1 MAFESS
7 QGTTFTFDGDSYKCM
22 DISHEKSAP
31 SRERVDM
38 STLDLADGAEMVM
51 VVSPLKPKRDPYKFT
66 ITFRS
71 EGTIPAE
78 GVEATLTTS
87 DGTGSYRCT
96 KASVSRKTNAYVE
109 GQADFEEIISGE
121 DLTA

>member
-7 QGTTFTFDGDSYKCM
+7 QGTTFTFDGYSYKCM

-38 STLDLADGAEMVM
+38 STLDLAEGAEMVM

-78 GVEATLTTS
+78 GVEATLTTA
-87 DGTGSYRCT
+87 DGSGTYRCT

>member
-1 MAFESS
+1 MAFQSS
-7 QGTTFTFDGDSYKCM
+7 QGTTFTFDGDTYKCM

-38 STLDLADGAEMVM
+38 STLDLADGAEMLM
-51 VVSPLKPKRDPYKFT
+51 AITPLKPKRDPYKFT

-78 GVEATLTTS
+78 GTEATLTTA
-87 DGTGSYRCT
+87 DGTGTYRCT
-96 KASVSRKTNAYVE
+96 KASVSRKTNSYIE
-109 GQADFEEIISGE
+109 GQADFEEIIDGE
-121 DLTA
+121 DLTD